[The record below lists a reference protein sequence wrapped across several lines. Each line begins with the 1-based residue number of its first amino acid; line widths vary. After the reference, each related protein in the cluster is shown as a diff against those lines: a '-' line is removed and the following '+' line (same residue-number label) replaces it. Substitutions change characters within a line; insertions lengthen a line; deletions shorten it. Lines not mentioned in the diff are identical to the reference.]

1 MGGDAVKFL
10 HCADIHID
18 SPLRGLSRGEGVPAE
33 EIRRAARAAFE
44 NLVDLAVDEEVAAV
58 VIAGDL
64 YDGDRDDFD
73 TAIYLQRQLARLGE
87 AGIPVVIV
95 YGNHDAASEITRRL
109 RPPENV
115 HVFPHAAPAT
125 MAFDDIGLAF
135 HGRSYGKRAVT
146 QDLSV
151 AYPDRAAGYLNVGV
165 LHTCLDGRPG
175 HEPYAPCRVEALAA
189 RGYEYWALGH
199 VHVRDEIQRD
209 GTWIVFPGNIQGRH
223 ARETGAKGATLVEYS
238 GEQVRSV
245 EHRELDTVRWL
256 RIPVDVSDAAT
267 VDDVLATVGATVS
280 ETSADD
286 SGRLTAVRVELVGA
300 TPAATALTRTRE
312 SWEAQLRADL
322 AGASGRVWLE
332 KIEMRVT
339 APRDAS
345 RSEDP
350 GEAIRAITD
359 AVAGLREDAEARTEL
374 ASELSALRATLG
386 GDLTHLTEI
395 GCVDLTE
402 DGVLAL
408 LDDAE
413 RLLVAQ
419 LEGGE

>member
-1 MGGDAVKFL
+1 MKFL

-44 NLVDLAVDEEVAAV
+44 NLVDLALDEQVAVV

-73 TAIYLQRQLARLGE
+73 TAIYLQRQFARLGE
-87 AGIPVVIV
+87 AGIPVVVV

-115 HVFPHAAPAT
+115 HVFPHVEAT
-125 MAFDDIGLAF
+125 TIAFDDIGLAF
-135 HGRSYGKRAVT
+135 HGQSYGKRAVT
-146 QDLSV
+146 QDLSL

-165 LHTCLDGRPG
+165 LHTCLDGAAG
-175 HEPYAPCRVEALAA
+175 HEPYAPCHVDALAA

-199 VHVRDEIQRD
+199 VHVRNALQRD
-209 GTWIVFPGNIQGRH
+209 GAWIVFPGNIQGRH
-223 ARETGAKGATLVEYS
+223 ARETGAKGATLVEYA
-238 GEQVRSV
+238 GERVLGV
-245 EHRELDTVRWL
+245 EHQELDTVRWL
-256 RIPVDVSDAAT
+256 RVSVDVSDAVT
-267 VDDVLATVGATVS
+267 VPDVLAMVGTTTS
-280 ETSADD
+280 ESGAGDA
-286 SGRLTAVRVELVGA
+286 GRLTAVRVELIGA
-300 TPAATALTRTRE
+300 TPAAAALTRTRE

-332 KIEMRVT
+332 KIEMNVT
-339 APRDAS
+339 APGDVS
-345 RSEDP
+345 HTEDP
-350 GEAIRAITD
+350 GEAIRAIMD
-359 AVAGLREDAEARTEL
+359 AVAGLREDADGRAEL
-374 ASELSALRATLG
+374 ASEFSALRATLG
-386 GDLTHLTEI
+386 GDLSHLAEL
-395 GCVDLTE
+395 GCVDLTD

>member
-1 MGGDAVKFL
+1 MKLL

-18 SPLRGLSRGEGVPAE
+18 SPLRGLSRGEGVPAD

-44 NLVDLAVDEEVAAV
+44 NLVALATDEQVAAV

-73 TAIYLQRQLARLGE
+73 TAIYLQRQFARLGE
-87 AGIPVVIV
+87 AGIPVVLV

-125 MAFDDIGLAF
+125 VTFDDIGLAF
-135 HGRSYGKRAVT
+135 HGQSYGKRAVT

-175 HEPYAPCRVEALAA
+175 HEPYAPCRVDALAA

-199 VHVRDEIQRD
+199 VHVRDAFQRD

-223 ARETGAKGATLVEYS
+223 ARETGAKGATLVDYS

-332 KIEMRVT
+332 KIEMNVT
-339 APRDAS
+339 APRDAL
-345 RSEDP
+345 REDP

-359 AVAGLREDAEARTEL
+359 AIAELRGDGEARAGLAG
-374 ASELSALRATLG
+374 ELSALRGTLG
-386 GDLTHLTEI
+386 GDLPHLAEL
-395 GCVDLTE
+395 GCVDLTD

>member
-1 MGGDAVKFL
+1 VKFL

-18 SPLRGLSRGEGVPAE
+18 SPLRGLSRGEGVPAD

-44 NLVDLAVDEEVAAV
+44 NLVALAVDEEVAAV

-73 TAIYLQRQLARLGE
+73 TAIYLQRQFARLGE
-87 AGIPVVIV
+87 AGIPVVLV

-115 HVFPHAAPAT
+115 HVFPHAAPT
-125 MAFDDIGLAF
+125 TVTFDDIGLAF
-135 HGRSYGKRAVT
+135 HGQSYGKRAVT

-175 HEPYAPCRVEALAA
+175 HEPYAPCRVDALAA

-199 VHVRDEIQRD
+199 VHVRDAFQRD

-238 GEQVRSV
+238 GEEVRSV
-245 EHRELDTVRWL
+245 EHRELDTVRWM
-256 RIPVDVSDAAT
+256 RVPVDVSDAAT
-267 VDDVLATVGATVS
+267 VDKVLATVGATVS

-332 KIEMRVT
+332 KIEMSVT
-339 APRDAS
+339 APREAS
-345 RSEDP
+345 RNEDP

-359 AVAGLREDAEARTEL
+359 AIAGLREDAETRTEL
-374 ASELSALRATLG
+374 ASEFSALRATLG
-386 GDLTHLTEI
+386 GDLSHLTEL
-395 GCVDLTE
+395 GCVDLTD